1 MSAPFDA
8 TDTAHV
14 LTELVRIPSLSGDEG
29 RAAAFLRGALE
40 SRGFR
45 ASIDGAG
52 NVVGELGDGPATIAL
67 VGHIDTVP
75 GDLPVEV
82 RDGVLHGRGAVDAKG
97 SLVTL
102 CAAARRAH
110 DEGATARFVVVGC
123 VEEEAPSS
131 RGAHHLVDTW
141 PTPPDALVIGEPSGW
156 DGVTL
161 GYKGILSADVEIDVS
176 GAHGA
181 HEAASAPEL
190 ACALWTRVE
199 ADARAFAGADAR
211 LFDRILPRLLSIDC
225 EHDGVRDVA
234 KLRLALRLPESLPP
248 DAAKRWLAERCP
260 GAALTIRGEAPAWSG
275 PRTSP
280 LARALGRAILGN
292 GGKPCFQVKTGT
304 ADLNVLA
311 PAWGCPAV
319 AYGPGD
325 AALDHTPEE
334 RVDLAEVD
342 RAAEVLSAALAAS
355 PLAPDTLT
363 PRRTPRARSPRGSGR
378 TPSHG

>member
-45 ASIDGAG
+45 ASLDDAG

-110 DEGATARFVVVGC
+110 DAGADARFVVVGC

-131 RGAHHLVDTW
+131 RGAHHLADTW
-141 PTPPDALVIGEPSGW
+141 NEAPDALVIGEPSGW
-156 DGVTL
+156 AGVTL
-161 GYKGILSADVEIDVS
+161 GYKGILSADVEVTVS

-181 HEAASAPEL
+181 HEAESAPEI

-199 ADARAFAGADAR
+199 ADARAFAEPEAR

-225 EHDGVRDVA
+225 EHDGIRDTA
-234 KLRLALRLPESLPP
+234 RLRLALRLPESLPP
-248 DAAKRWLAERCP
+248 DAAKRWLVERCP
-260 GAALTIRGEAPAWSG
+260 GAAITLRGEAPAWSG

-280 LARALGRAILGN
+280 LARALGRAILAN
-292 GGKPCFQVKTGT
+292 GGKPRFQLKTGT

-311 PAWGCPAV
+311 PAWGCPAL
-319 AYGPGD
+319 AYGPGN
-325 AALDHTPEE
+325 AALDHTPVE
-334 RVDLAEVD
+334 RIELAEVD
-342 RAAEVLSAALAAS
+342 LAADVLSAAMAHQAL
-355 PLAPDTLT
+355 
-363 PRRTPRARSPRGSGR
+363 SPRPSVASG
-378 TPSHG
+378 P